1 MTPDITEAITY
12 VRASLDCLSASI
24 TSPIAAALLALLAA
38 SIAFNPNGQQ
48 QNRQERTAGTIQS

>member
-1 MTPDITEAITY
+1 MLNENNFLICTIKYGPNEMFT
-12 VRASLDCLSASI
+12 
-24 TSPIAAALLALLAA
+24 LLAA